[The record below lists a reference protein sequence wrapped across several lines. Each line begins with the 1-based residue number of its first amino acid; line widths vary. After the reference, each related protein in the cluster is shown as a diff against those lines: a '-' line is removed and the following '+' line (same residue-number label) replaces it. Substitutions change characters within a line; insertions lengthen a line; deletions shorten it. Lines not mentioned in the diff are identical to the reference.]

1 MGCGLCITNSFF
13 CGTESTPLF
22 LAFVFCPATLSCSIV
37 LSISPFLSTSLRGN
51 NGALEYFPCR
61 PSRRVVRGDNGWGV
75 DSVSQILEWDKVDTS
90 FFLLLSS
97 VQPLFLALSSC
108 LFLLFLPTSHF
119 FYLLRVR
126 GILLRGGGGI
136 LMAIP
141 HLCVLWDLKILSGS
155 LAI

>member
-1 MGCGLCITNSFF
+1 M
-13 CGTESTPLF
+13 
-22 LAFVFCPATLSCSIV
+22 
-37 LSISPFLSTSLRGN
+37 
-51 NGALEYFPCR
+51 
-61 PSRRVVRGDNGWGV
+61 

-126 GILLRGGGGI
+126 GILLRGGWRHIDGDPPFVCIVGPKNTI
-136 LMAIP
+136 GVTCYLDGP
-141 HLCVLWDLKILSGS
+141 STFVHKGR
-155 LAI
+155 